1 MTTDKTNKKNDRIDE
16 KRRRFLRGAG
26 LSAAG
31 AAAAVPF
38 VLSGGEEAEAFS
50 APEEQVKGRYSL
62 NDHVKRF
69 YFLNRL

>member
-1 MTTDKTNKKNDRIDE
+1 MTDRPDDPVDAR
-16 KRRRFLRGAG
+16 RRRFLRGAG

-31 AAAAVPF
+31 AAAAVPV
-38 VLSGGEEAEAFS
+38 VLSGGDDAEAFS
-50 APEEQVKGRYSL
+50 APEEQVKGRYRL